1 MPTPRKS
8 RISLDTAPNEH
19 DVSRCVCR
27 TFLLGVVD
35 SKDFSHRCYAI
46 VARLVELT
54 QLFCVDISANAVM
67 SNHFHLVVQIQK
79 QRALNLSMI
88 DVARRYSSLY

>member
-1 MPTPRKS
+1 
-8 RISLDTAPNEH
+8 
-19 DVSRCVCR
+19 
-27 TFLLGVVD
+27 
-35 SKDFSHRCYAI
+35 

-88 DVARRYSSLY
+88 DVPRRYSSLY